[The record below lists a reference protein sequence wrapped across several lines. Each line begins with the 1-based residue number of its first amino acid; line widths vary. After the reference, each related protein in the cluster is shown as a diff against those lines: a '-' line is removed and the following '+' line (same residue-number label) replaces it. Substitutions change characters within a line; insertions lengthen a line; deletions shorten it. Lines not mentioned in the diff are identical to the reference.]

1 MNRQFLTPWAAGLLA
16 MIAGTSAALALPT
29 TANELMSRASK
40 RMQVAELA
48 LVAPSRS
55 VLGARNATARSNLAQ
70 ANSIVELA
78 PTEPPPAIAAPY
90 SWSATKSADGRV
102 RFEGDVPAAS
112 LQQFMAVRAGGDA
125 VDETTVRPDAPNGF
139 SADVRRALDLLPLLQ
154 EGQVG
159 FDGDTWFVT
168 GTVTDAVDNAEV
180 AVILGAETS
189 WQLDLTSPIAPVAA
203 EPAAPEA
210 AAAPVTTPS
219 AEATTESEPSQ
230 DDAASIAQ
238 CEARLDELSGHN
250 AILFQSG
257 AAVITESARA
267 ELDAFAAALQL
278 CPQSPVYV
286 EGHTDS
292 DGEDRR
298 NLVLSVQRAEAVV
311 AAMIERGIAA
321 ERLYAI
327 GFGESQ
333 PIADNATAD
342 GKRQNR
348 RIVVTINGEG
358 T

>member
-1 MNRQFLTPWAAGLLA
+1 MNRQLLTTWAAGLLA
-16 MIAGTSAALALPT
+16 LIGGTSAAFSVPT
-29 TANELMSRASK
+29 AVDELNSLVSK
-40 RMQVAELA
+40 RVQVAELA
-48 LVAPSRS
+48 RTAPSPS
-55 VLGARNATARSNLAQ
+55 VPGARNATARSNLAQ

-78 PTEPPPAIAAPY
+78 PAEPPAIAAPY
-90 SWSATKSADGRV
+90 RWSATKSADGRV

-112 LQQFMAVRAGGDA
+112 LQQFMAVRAGGDT
-125 VDETTVRPDAPNGF
+125 VDETSVRPDAPDGF

-159 FDGDTWFVT
+159 FDGDAWFVT

-189 WQLDLTSPIAPVAA
+189 WQLDLTGPAEPVVSEPAAPQGAIAPVATASEETIA
-203 EPAAPEA
+203 EI
-210 AAAPVTTPS
+210 
-219 AEATTESEPSQ
+219 EPSE

-250 AILFQSG
+250 GILFQSG

-348 RIVVTINGEG
+348 RIVVTINGDG